1 MTATLTPAQAG
12 HLPGGP
18 FHVEPYG
25 NVDIARD
32 LVVKQW
38 GADAIVIAGKVHRT
52 DEMVLA
58 AALSGDNQLLGV
70 AYYRLNGILALLG
83 AIIVLDEGRGVG
95 SALFDFVVEDAQAK
109 RFKRLRAIT
118 TNDNFGAMQFYQ
130 KRGLRFMSLF
140 PGGVAAFRAFKPGLI
155 EVGMHGIPC
164 RDVIELEMD
173 L

>member
-1 MTATLTPAQAG
+1 MTVSLTPAQNGLSRA
-12 HLPGGP
+12 GP

-25 NVDIARD
+25 NVDVARE
-32 LVVKQW
+32 LVIKQW
-38 GADAIVIAGKVHRT
+38 GADGIVIAGKIHRT

-58 AALSGDNQLLGV
+58 AALSDDHQLLGV
-70 AYYRLNGILALLG
+70 AYYRLSGILALLG
-83 AIIVLDEGRGVG
+83 AIIVLDQHRGVG

-109 RFKRLRAIT
+109 KFKRLRAIT
-118 TNDNFGAMQFYQ
+118 TNDNFVAMEFYQ
-130 KRGLRFMSLF
+130 KRGLRFMSMF

-155 EVGMHGIPC
+155 EVGMNGIPC